1 MVRTLLALQGGLLRG
16 ALAQLLAAEHDIEIV
31 GEVDSPHH
39 LRAAV
44 RAERPDVAVVEFDM
58 LTVTELVRLATL
70 GVAEPVVE
78 TTPGAGGGSP
88 ALALRSS
95 TEPTSAPVG
104 SLLVLVEQ
112 RRAGRLGPVLAEH
125 GHRIGFLSRDV
136 PPGRIVD
143 GVRQLAEGRVVL
155 DPDLVVA
162 ALEVADNP
170 LTNREREVLDVV
182 AEGHP
187 VQEIAQRL
195 VLSAGTVR
203 NHLSRIMAKTGA
215 RTRWE
220 AVRIARESGWL

>member
-1 MVRTLLALQGGLLRG
+1 MVRTLLALQGGLVRG
-16 ALAQLLAAEHDIEIV
+16 ALAQLLSAEHDIDVV
-31 GEVDSPHH
+31 GEADTPHQ

-44 RAERPDVAVVEFDM
+44 RAERPDVAVVEFD
-58 LTVTELVRLATL
+58 LVT
-70 GVAEPVVE
+70 VAELAHLTAVD
-78 TTPGAGGGSP
+78 P
-88 ALALRSS
+88 ADG
-95 TEPTSAPVG
+95 TDGDGYVG
-104 SLLVLVEQ
+104 RLLILVEQ
-112 RRAGRLGPVLAEH
+112 RRAGRLGPLLAEH
-125 GHRIGFLSRDV
+125 GHRVGFLSRDV
-136 PPGRIVD
+136 PPGRIVQ
-143 GVRQLAEGRVVL
+143 GVRQLAEGRLVL

-162 ALEVADNP
+162 ALEVADSP

-187 VQEIAQRL
+187 VQEIAERL